1 MKENK
6 TKHWSIG
13 CKIAQW
19 RYNTQVHQTLRDTPY
34 HLTFGQHPRVG
45 ISNLP
50 LSSEILKNL
59 ASEAN
64 LNDVYSRMQ
73 CGMINDSVSETL
85 DDAMFQDVIA
95 TVVEAIDHGI
105 TVAEAEDNG
114 DGINVAMVEATTE
127 TCSRT
132 SYSTSQESRKIKRLK
147 TSALRTAIIGNSME
161 NTATSPTTTKTKS
174 KTCDID
180 VNLVIWM
187 QLIAERDPQ
196 IPVDLSELKSARIR
210 SVFPIVCCINNKDI
224 NDAANWEPCILVKV
238 RTETWEVLNV
248 HQTDKVEDDLDLEGD
263 DGLNNT
269 WGLYYKNVS
278 HGDEYVTS
286 FVSNT
291 EMRQFD
297 TEEHDV
303 SPKRKSLCEKATEN
317 VQKKAELVTKKALK
331 KSPTSSL
338 KLGDVVLVPLS
349 DVDCTKVDGK
359 TVAGVIVTIN
369 KDKSTCKVAVKEG
382 LLHRAYA
389 FHALRVVP
397 IASNNRTV
405 MDLEDAYLHWKGLP
419 KISFCFIRW
428 SWRSRT
434 GQVQLQG

>member
-1 MKENK
+1 MWGSPRHSESNGGVERVNQTVQKKMGAWMKENK

-95 TVVEAIDHGI
+95 TVVEAIEDGI

-127 TCSRT
+127 TRSKT

-147 TSALRTAIIGNSME
+147 TSALGTAITIIGDRVENSG
-161 NTATSPTTTKTKS
+161 ALDITSLSPNKMKG

-180 VNLVIWM
+180 LTSVIWM
-187 QLIAERDPQ
+187 QLIAKRDPQ
-196 IPVDLSELKSARIR
+196 KPVDLSELKSAQ
-210 SVFPIVCCINNKDI
+210 DI
-224 NDAANWEPCILVKV
+224 
-238 RTETWEVLNV
+238 
-248 HQTDKVEDDLDLEGD
+248 
-263 DGLNNT
+263 
-269 WGLYYKNVS
+269 LY
-278 HGDEYVTS
+278 
-286 FVSNT
+286 
-291 EMRQFD
+291 
-297 TEEHDV
+297 
-303 SPKRKSLCEKATEN
+303 
-317 VQKKAELVTKKALK
+317 
-331 KSPTSSL
+331 
-338 KLGDVVLVPLS
+338 
-349 DVDCTKVDGK
+349 
-359 TVAGVIVTIN
+359 
-369 KDKSTCKVAVKEG
+369 
-382 LLHRAYA
+382 
-389 FHALRVVP
+389 
-397 IASNNRTV
+397 
-405 MDLEDAYLHWKGLP
+405 
-419 KISFCFIRW
+419 
-428 SWRSRT
+428 
-434 GQVQLQG
+434 

>member
-1 MKENK
+1 VRGSPRHSESNGGVERVNQTVQKKLGAWMKENK

-85 DDAMFQDVIA
+85 DDAMFQDKIA
-95 TVVEAIDHGI
+95 TVVEAIEDGI
-105 TVAEAEDNG
+105 TVAEAEENG
-114 DGINVAMVEATTE
+114 DGMNVAMVEEATTE
-127 TCSRT
+127 TRSKT

-147 TSALRTAIIGNSME
+147 TSALGTAVIGNTME
-161 NTATSPTTTKTKS
+161 NTATSRTTTTKS

-180 VNLVIWM
+180 ANSVIWM

-196 IPVDLSELKSARIR
+196 KPVDLSELKSARIH
-210 SVFPIVCCINNKDI
+210 SVFPIVRCINNKDI
-224 NDAANWEPCILVKV
+224 NNAANWEPCILVKV

-248 HQTDKVEDDLDLEGD
+248 HQTDKVEDDLDLKGD

-278 HGDEYVTS
+278 HGDEYVTL

-291 EMRQFD
+291 KMRQFD
-297 TEEHDV
+297 TEKQDV
-303 SPKRKSLCEKATEN
+303 SPKRKSLHKKATEN
-317 VQKKAELVTKKALK
+317 VQKKAESVTKKALK

-338 KLGDVVLVPLS
+338 KLGNVVLVPLS

-359 TVAGVIVTIN
+359 TLAGVIVTIN
-369 KDKSTCKVAVKEG
+369 DFSTE
-382 LLHRAYA
+382 LMSSTL
-389 FHALRVVP
+389 
-397 IASNNRTV
+397 S
-405 MDLEDAYLHWKGLP
+405 
-419 KISFCFIRW
+419 
-428 SWRSRT
+428 
-434 GQVQLQG
+434 GQSP